1 MSIWK
6 VKVFD
11 RGQRLNLFVLNVRDV
26 TLISAALKVKIVIW
40 EISTNLWLIWFT
52 FTSSANHNSQL
63 HFHHW
68 YSILQMKNWIG
79 LSNNRLCFIK
89 WLSEVCDPCIG
100 KISVVR
106 RFVFE
111 ASQGTLFFSM
121 RSLLAEEWL
130 PLCRTE
136 LPRPW
141 TLLFI
146 EIQNLIFG
154 RKIKEVWMRQILSAW
169 KLERVDCITKYS
181 KESTNLTMSNF

>member
-1 MSIWK
+1 MSGMWRWFQQLWK
-6 VKVFD
+6 SKYSFGRSVQTFDWFDLLLPPLPITILNFIFIINIVFRKWRIESAWVITD
-11 RGQRLNLFVLNVRDV
+11 CVSFNV
-26 TLISAALKVKIVIW
+26 
-40 EISTNLWLIWFT
+40 
-52 FTSSANHNSQL
+52 
-63 HFHHW
+63 
-68 YSILQMKNWIG
+68 
-79 LSNNRLCFIK
+79 
-89 WLSEVCDPCIG
+89 VCDPCIG
-100 KISVVR
+100 KISVMR

-154 RKIKEVWMRQILSAW
+154 RKIKEVWMRQNYPHSFRV
-169 KLERVDCITKYS
+169 LECL
-181 KESTNLTMSNF
+181 KELTA

>member
-1 MSIWK
+1 
-6 VKVFD
+6 
-11 RGQRLNLFVLNVRDV
+11 
-26 TLISAALKVKIVIW
+26 
-40 EISTNLWLIWFT
+40 
-52 FTSSANHNSQL
+52 
-63 HFHHW
+63 
-68 YSILQMKNWIG
+68 MKNWIG

-89 WLSEVCDPCIG
+89 WISEVCDPCIG
-100 KISVVR
+100 KVNVMR

-146 EIQNLIFG
+146 EIQNSIFG

-169 KLERVDCITKYS
+169 KLERVDCITSDAKKNIQRNLPTWLKVIFKIELRYDRTCTFLFYFCQWEEILS
-181 KESTNLTMSNF
+181 KVSLKI